1 MNALEKGFDYGDAIR
16 SDGMYQS
23 NKKQNPSSEL
33 VTLLKSVQCE
43 LSSLRTDVNAL
54 LIHEGEGLWRL
65 RGKNLTQMLREVTN
79 RRVIYVK
86 DVQRT
91 KRQTVNIVLNAREK
105 AIFQRGVRQVV
116 VRKTRGV

>member
-116 VRKTRGV
+116 VRKTREV